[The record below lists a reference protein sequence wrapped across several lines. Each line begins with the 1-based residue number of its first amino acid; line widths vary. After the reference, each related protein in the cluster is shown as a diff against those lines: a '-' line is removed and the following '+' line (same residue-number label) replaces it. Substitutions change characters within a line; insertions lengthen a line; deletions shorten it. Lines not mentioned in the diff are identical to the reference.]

1 MAEHQANQTAAPQ
14 RAATG
19 HPGDTKVAD
28 SKLPQT
34 KGGVAAPTDVIAP
47 RVVQSE
53 FPEHMRA
60 GLPGMINRMVDYNA
74 VTRSSEQVPIPAARA
89 VCQSQSS
96 DIGATLGGAV
106 TQFVGITILDP
117 TLIVPLSI
125 LGVPQDAYPPYTN
138 MGVLTKGEMFA
149 ICDTATLSGD
159 PLYYGAADGI
169 LAGGAGAGPVPGGRW
184 KYTRAAGELNVV
196 QLGIQT

>member
-1 MAEHQANQTAAPQ
+1 MAEHQANQTATPP

-28 SKLPQT
+28 AKLPQT
-34 KGGVAAPTDVIAP
+34 KAGVGAESQLAPAH

-60 GLPGMINRMVDYNA
+60 GIPGMINRMVDYNA
-74 VTRSSEQVPIPAARA
+74 VTRSAEQVPIPACRA

-106 TQFVGITILDP
+106 QQFVGITILDP
-117 TLIVPLSI
+117 TVIVPLTVV
-125 LGVPQDAYPPYTN
+125 GVPQDAYPPYSN

-149 ICDTATLSGD
+149 ICDTAVLSGD
-159 PLYYGAADGI
+159 PLFYGAADGI
-169 LAGGAGAGPVPGGRW
+169 LASVGAGPVPGGRW

>member
-1 MAEHQANQTAAPQ
+1 MADNQANQTAAPQ

-34 KGGVAAPTDVIAP
+34 KAGAEGQLVPSQ

-60 GLPGMINRMVDYNA
+60 GIPGMINRMVDYNA
-74 VTRSSEQVPIPAARA
+74 VTRSAEDVAIPACRA
-89 VCQSQSS
+89 VSQSLQS
-96 DIGATLGGAV
+96 DIGAVLGGPQA
-106 TQFVGITILDP
+106 QFVGITILDP
-117 TLIVPLSI
+117 TLIVPLTVSGTPI
-125 LGVPQDAYPPYTN
+125 DAYPPYTN

-149 ICDTATLSGD
+149 IADVPTTSGD
-159 PLYYGAADGI
+159 PLYYEALTGI
-169 LAGGAGAGPVPGGRW
+169 LKNLAGVGPVPGGRW